1 MPDGSSTF
9 IVGPSGSGKSTLLYL
24 FGALDRPTSGTIR
37 VDGQDLTTMTEAEQD
52 AYRRDQV
59 GFVFQSFNLIQNLS
73 AVDNVL
79 LPYIPHGV
87 TPELRAKAADLLVR
101 VGMGNRLRHRPSQ
114 LSGGQQQRV
123 AIARAL
129 IKDPV
134 LMLADEPTGNLDRA
148 GGDEIVNLLRDR
160 QGEGKSTLVIVTHD
174 RRFIRPGDIV
184 LEIEDGRIKSAVA
197 RSPARRRGVGI
208 DPRSDVSEEPDVWPL
223 TPPRRN
229 VRVRSLWDR
238 GSQRT
243 RLAGSKGYSSGW
255 RIHAGG
261 RRVSMDPN
269 RYEVSEPELLRGLS
283 LS

>member
-1 MPDGSSTF
+1 MIEADDVHKAFKSSDETVEALRGVSFALPDGSSTF

-24 FGALDRPTSGTIR
+24 LGALDRPTSGTIR

-79 LPYIPHGV
+79 LPYIPHGA
-87 TPELRAKAADLLVR
+87 TPELRAQAADVLVR

-123 AIARAL
+123 AIARAAHQGPRA
-129 IKDPV
+129 DARRRADREPRPRRGRRDRQP
-134 LMLADEPTGNLDRA
+134 LAH
-148 GGDEIVNLLRDR
+148 R

-229 VRVRSLWDR
+229 VSVRSL
-238 GSQRT
+238 ST
-243 RLAGSKGYSSGW
+243 TVA
-255 RIHAGG
+255 
-261 RRVSMDPN
+261 
-269 RYEVSEPELLRGLS
+269 
-283 LS
+283 

>member
-1 MPDGSSTF
+1 MIEADDVHKAFKSGDETVEALRGVSFALPDGSSTF

-24 FGALDRPTSGTIR
+24 LGALDRPTSGTIR

-87 TPELRAKAADLLVR
+87 TPELRAQAADVLVR

-184 LEIEDGRIKSAVA
+184 LEIEDGRIKSA
-197 RSPARRRGVGI
+197 SPEAQRGAAALA
-208 DPRSDVSEEPDVWPL
+208 S
-223 TPPRRN
+223 TPEA
-229 VRVRSLWDR
+229 S
-238 GSQRT
+238 GAKSRT
-243 RLAGSKGYSSGW
+243 SG
-255 RIHAGG
+255 
-261 RRVSMDPN
+261 P
-269 RYEVSEPELLRGLS
+269 
-283 LS
+283 